1 MSEECV
7 ARIQLAYD
15 GSDFHGWQVQP
26 GLRTVQGELMRA
38 LSRLV
43 PIEGPPPGAGRTDAG
58 VHARGQV
65 TSVAVESP
73 DLVERI
79 ARALPR
85 MMPSDIGIVAVTK
98 ESPEFHARYSATG
111 RRYVYRVAHRF
122 DPMRRLDHLLVRD
135 ALDVAAMR
143 QATSD
148 LLGDHD
154 CTSFCRPS
162 SVEPGRTRCVIRK
175 ADLREADETLVFEI
189 AADRFLHSMVR
200 VIVGTLLEIG
210 RGRREATAFPEI
222 IAACKREAAGSTAPA
237 HGLCLEEVEYG
248 QVDRRESDRRAP

>member
-1 MSEECV
+1 MVDGSCV
-7 ARIQLAYD
+7 ARIELAYD

-38 LSRLV
+38 LTRLV
-43 PIEGPPPGAGRTDAG
+43 PLSGPPPGAGRTDAG

-65 TSVAVESP
+65 TSVPVEHV
-73 DLVERI
+73 DLVRRI

-85 MMPSDIGIVAVTK
+85 MMPSDIGIVSVVEA
-98 ESPEFHARYSATG
+98 PPGFHARHSATG
-111 RRYVYRVAHRF
+111 RRYVYRVAFRY
-122 DPMRRLDHLLVRD
+122 DPMRRLDHLLVRGE
-135 ALDVAAMR
+135 LDLDAMR
-143 QATSD
+143 AAAAE
-148 LLGDHD
+148 LLGEHD

-162 SVEPGRTRCVIRK
+162 SLEPGRTRCVIRMSE
-175 ADLREADETLVFEI
+175 LREEEDTLIFDI

-210 RGRREATAFPEI
+210 RGRRPASAFGDI
-222 IAACKREAAGSTAPA
+222 IAARHRDAAGATAPA

-248 QVDRRESDRRAP
+248 SADRHERANG